1 MTNCK
6 HNILKRKV
14 NNTADLPNPEL
25 IQIWDY
31 RTGDY
36 NDVFSSIDVR
46 GTYTQLE
53 DMCKSAMGRLLPN
66 SEDNNDDL
74 NIEYFHL
81 NKWGDSD
88 FVVSANSQGTDKT
101 DLRSWTSFVDLIK
114 DNVSTE

>member
-1 MTNCK
+1 MNCK
-6 HNILKRKV
+6 HKLNKRKV

-36 NDVFSSIDVR
+36 NDVYSSIDVR
-46 GTYTQLE
+46 GTYSQLD

-66 SEDNNDDL
+66 SENNNDDL
-74 NIEYFHL
+74 NIEYFHM

-88 FVVSANSQGTDKT
+88 FIASANSNGTDKT
-101 DLRSWTSFVDLIK
+101 DLRSWTTFVDLVK
-114 DNVSTE
+114 DQVRSE